1 MKLININV
9 TCITIAVASLLAE
22 ASSANMDN
30 NDNLC
35 WSGNE
40 NPATNPDV
48 PFFNSNLS
56 VDCTGLNDHS
66 SLQCGRDYYGKE
78 DKSFLN
84 WVYSAKH
91 SGFPSQLDRN
101 E

>member
-1 MKLININV
+1 MEISSGQNKL
-9 TCITIAVASLLAE
+9 VAPLLTEAKSSLA
-22 ASSANMDN
+22 
-30 NDNLC
+30 LC
-35 WSGNE
+35 WFGNKD
-40 NPATNPDV
+40 PATNPDI

-56 VDCTGLNDHS
+56 VDCKGHNDHAG
-66 SLQCGRDYYGKE
+66 LQCGRDYYGKE